1 MTASHIARKEKTRMN
16 DDIKLDDL
24 ALAITADDMG
34 PPVNPEAANDL
45 LPVIGAPARKRARKV
60 VTTLNLTSRTC
71 KWPIGDPTQT
81 NFHYCGQLPQTGRP
95 YCTAHDDMSYQ
106 PQRKRSAPPARSL

>member
-1 MTASHIARKEKTRMN
+1 MSPEREIRMN
-16 DDIKLDDL
+16 EETKPVAEI
-24 ALAITADDMG
+24 LAIPADEMG
-34 PPVNPEAANDL
+34 PPINPIPANDL
-45 LPVIGAPARKRARKV
+45 SPLPAVVEPLARKRPIRKV

-71 KWPIGDPTQT
+71 KWPIGDPTQAD
-81 NFHYCGQLPQTGRP
+81 FHYCGQLPQTGRP